1 MEELLELSSKGFVLL
16 ETFSAGLILS
26 ITILFATV
34 GLVNGSKMISK
45 SRLSSMGAIAAS
57 TVLEQLRQQTM
68 SQINSGNQMV
78 SVGDKIFSVNVQ
90 ICPTGTVC
98 SSDTKSV
105 LLKVHLDSALV
116 YEVSTVLTNL
126 R

>member
-1 MEELLELSSKGFVLL
+1 MSSKGFVLL